1 MKKLLFVLGL
11 AFIAVLPVVAQ
22 PAKHVILISIDG
34 LRPDFYL
41 DNKWHT
47 PNLRE
52 LMNAGVYAKGIKSV
66 FPSVTYPAH
75 TTIITGAYPARHG
88 VYYNAPIDAKPGQW
102 YWEES
107 YIRTPTLWDAV
118 KGAGLTSA
126 AVMWPVTV
134 GAPIDYNFPV
144 RRADEDEKTD
154 QLTVT
159 LPYVTPRGLM
169 EEIQLHATG
178 KLTPEDF
185 SGEYTIDKTIGQMGA
200 YIFKTYNPNLMALH
214 FVTLDHM
221 QHVDGREG
229 PSIEKSVALIDS
241 MVGVVVKTVVD
252 AGLQNSTAIIITGDH
267 GFVNSTQAFSPN
279 VLLAQHGLLSKDNWR
294 ARFHAV
300 GGAAFLYLK
309 DKNDTNAL
317 KQVKRLL
324 AALPPDQ
331 QSAFRLVERSEL
343 DKVGA
348 DPEVVLGLAMKKG
361 YAVNNNQ
368 QGVIL
373 KEKKKGGSH
382 GYFPDFNQIQTGF
395 IAAGAGIGSK
405 KVVGEMGIKDIA
417 PLVSTLL
424 GLSFHAPDGVL
435 VPHILANNPK
445 SSRK

>member
-1 MKKLLFVLGL
+1 MKKVLFILGL
-11 AFIAVLPVVAQ
+11 VFTGVVPVVAQ

-41 DNKWHT
+41 ENKWHT
-47 PNLRE
+47 PNLRKLKNE
-52 LMNAGVYAKGIKSV
+52 GVYAKGIKSV

-102 YWEES
+102 YWEKS
-107 YIRTPTLWDAV
+107 YIRIPTLWDAV

-134 GAPIDYNFPV
+134 GAPIDFNFPV

-169 EEIQLHATG
+169 DEIQQHATG
-178 KLTPEDF
+178 KLTPDDF

-200 YIFKTYNPNLMALH
+200 YIFKTYKPNLMALH
-214 FVTLDHM
+214 FITLDHM
-221 QHVDGREG
+221 QHEEGREG
-229 PSIEKSVALIDS
+229 RSVEQAVALIDS
-241 MVGVVVKTVVD
+241 MVGVVVKTVAD

-267 GFVNSTQAFSPN
+267 GFVNSSWMFSPN
-279 VLLAQHGLLSKDNWR
+279 VLLEQQGLLSKDSWR

-309 DKNDTNAL
+309 DKNDTKTL
-317 KQVKRLL
+317 KKIKRLL
-324 AALPPDQ
+324 ALLPPDHQ
-331 QSAFRLVERSEL
+331 AAYRLVDRAEL

-348 DPEVVLGLAMKKG
+348 NPEVILGLAMKEG
-361 YAVNNNQ
+361 FAVNNNQ
-368 QGVIL
+368 HGVIL

-382 GYFPDFNQIQTGF
+382 GYFPDFNQIHTGF

-417 PLVSTLL
+417 PLVSSLL
-424 GLSFHAPDGVL
+424 GLSFEAPDGVL
-435 VPHILANNPK
+435 VPHILSNNQK
-445 SSRK
+445 QSGK

>member
-1 MKKLLFVLGL
+1 MKKVVFFLWL
-11 AFIAVLPVVAQ
+11 ALIAVVFASAQ

-41 DNKWHT
+41 ESRWHT
-47 PNLRE
+47 PNLKK
-52 LMNAGVYAKGIKSV
+52 LMKEGVHAKGIRSV

-88 VYYNAPIDAKPGQW
+88 VYYNAPIDARPGQW

-107 YIRTPTLWDAV
+107 YIKTPTLWDAV
-118 KGAGLTSA
+118 KASGLTSA

-169 EEIQLHATG
+169 EEIQQHATG
-178 KLTPEDF
+178 SLTPEDF

-200 YIFKTYNPNLMALH
+200 YIFKKYRPNLMALH
-214 FVTLDHM
+214 FITLDHM
-221 QHVDGREG
+221 QHEDGREG

-241 MVGVVVKTVVD
+241 MVGVVVNTVVD

-267 GFVNSTQAFSPN
+267 GFVNSTQMFSPN
-279 VLLAQHGLLSKDNWR
+279 VLLAQQGLLSNDSWR

-309 DKNDTNAL
+309 DKNDLDAL
-317 KQVKRLL
+317 KKVKCLMKS
-324 AALPPDQ
+324 LPPDQ
-331 QSAFRLVERSEL
+331 QAAYRLVERAEL
-343 DKVGA
+343 DKAGA
-348 DPEVVLGLAMKKG
+348 NPEVVLGLAMKEG
-361 YAVNNNQ
+361 FAVNNSL
-368 QGVIL
+368 QGVVL

-382 GYFPDFNQIQTGF
+382 GYFPDIDQIHTGF
-395 IAAGAGIGSK
+395 IAAGAGINHK
-405 KVVGEMGIKDIA
+405 KVIGEMGIKDIA
-417 PLVSTLL
+417 PLISRLL
-424 GLSFHAPDGVL
+424 GLGFVAPDGVL
-435 VPHILANNPK
+435 IPGILSKNPNQ
-445 SSRK
+445 